1 MTKTKYRIAPSILS
15 ADFANLGKEVQ
26 DVIAAG
32 ADWIHFDVM
41 DNHYVPNLT
50 VGPMVC
56 KAIRPYTEAPID
68 VHLMV
73 EPVDEIVPLFA
84 KAGANIITFHPEA
97 SRHVDRTLRLI
108 RDCGCKAG
116 LALNPA
122 TSLEY
127 LHYELD
133 NIDMVLLMSVNP
145 GFGGQSFIPTTIG
158 KLQECRSLLD
168 SYAEVSG
175 RKVLLRN
182 PISGRLQQPAQ
193 THLSREAQFSMKRT
207 TKLLLTTCALSWR
220 LFNMK
225 RFENLKA
232 VLFDLDGTLVNTLPG
247 LTELVNQM
255 RSDFDKPPLS
265 EEKVGKY
272 IGKGMFVLVRRAM
285 TDSMDEPFPEEMFNL
300 AVKSMARHVEAGRY
314 SKGVLYPD
322 TIETIKFVKNLGLK
336 TAIVTNKPYQMTL
349 DTLAGKGLLEL
360 VDLVVG
366 GDSAARPKP
375 YPDPLIYACEKLRV
389 APEEV
394 LMVGD
399 SGNDSS
405 AAKQAGVPSILVRTG
420 WSEGVPLDEIA
431 KRDET
436 AAMIDHLS
444 DLKAYLPTQEEVH
457 V

>member
-1 MTKTKYRIAPSILS
+1 
-15 ADFANLGKEVQ
+15 
-26 DVIAAG
+26 
-32 ADWIHFDVM
+32 
-41 DNHYVPNLT
+41 
-50 VGPMVC
+50 
-56 KAIRPYTEAPID
+56 
-68 VHLMV
+68 
-73 EPVDEIVPLFA
+73 
-84 KAGANIITFHPEA
+84 
-97 SRHVDRTLRLI
+97 
-108 RDCGCKAG
+108 
-116 LALNPA
+116 
-122 TSLEY
+122 
-127 LHYELD
+127 
-133 NIDMVLLMSVNP
+133 
-145 GFGGQSFIPTTIG
+145 
-158 KLQECRSLLD
+158 
-168 SYAEVSG
+168 
-175 RKVLLRN
+175 
-182 PISGRLQQPAQ
+182 
-193 THLSREAQFSMKRT
+193 
-207 TKLLLTTCALSWR
+207 
-220 LFNMK
+220 MK

-322 TIETIKFVKNLGLK
+322 TIETIKYVKNLGLK

-349 DTLAGKGLLEL
+349 
-360 VDLVVG
+360 
-366 GDSAARPKP
+366 
-375 YPDPLIYACEKLRV
+375 YACEKLGV

-405 AAKQAGVPSILVRTG
+405 AAKQAGAQSILVRTG

-431 KRDET
+431 KRDEA

-444 DLKAYLPTQEEVH
+444 DLQALLPAKEGAH
-457 V
+457 A

>member
-1 MTKTKYRIAPSILS
+1 
-15 ADFANLGKEVQ
+15 
-26 DVIAAG
+26 
-32 ADWIHFDVM
+32 
-41 DNHYVPNLT
+41 
-50 VGPMVC
+50 
-56 KAIRPYTEAPID
+56 
-68 VHLMV
+68 
-73 EPVDEIVPLFA
+73 
-84 KAGANIITFHPEA
+84 
-97 SRHVDRTLRLI
+97 
-108 RDCGCKAG
+108 
-116 LALNPA
+116 
-122 TSLEY
+122 
-127 LHYELD
+127 
-133 NIDMVLLMSVNP
+133 
-145 GFGGQSFIPTTIG
+145 
-158 KLQECRSLLD
+158 
-168 SYAEVSG
+168 
-175 RKVLLRN
+175 
-182 PISGRLQQPAQ
+182 
-193 THLSREAQFSMKRT
+193 
-207 TKLLLTTCALSWR
+207 
-220 LFNMK
+220 MK

-322 TIETIKFVKNLGLK
+322 TIETIKYVKNLGLK

-375 YPDPLIYACEKLRV
+375 YPDPFIYACEKLGV

-431 KRDET
+431 KRDEA

-444 DLKAYLPTQEEVH
+444 DLKTLLPATEGAH
-457 V
+457 A

>member
-1 MTKTKYRIAPSILS
+1 
-15 ADFANLGKEVQ
+15 
-26 DVIAAG
+26 
-32 ADWIHFDVM
+32 
-41 DNHYVPNLT
+41 
-50 VGPMVC
+50 
-56 KAIRPYTEAPID
+56 
-68 VHLMV
+68 
-73 EPVDEIVPLFA
+73 
-84 KAGANIITFHPEA
+84 
-97 SRHVDRTLRLI
+97 
-108 RDCGCKAG
+108 
-116 LALNPA
+116 
-122 TSLEY
+122 
-127 LHYELD
+127 
-133 NIDMVLLMSVNP
+133 
-145 GFGGQSFIPTTIG
+145 
-158 KLQECRSLLD
+158 
-168 SYAEVSG
+168 
-175 RKVLLRN
+175 
-182 PISGRLQQPAQ
+182 
-193 THLSREAQFSMKRT
+193 
-207 TKLLLTTCALSWR
+207 
-220 LFNMK
+220 MK

-322 TIETIKFVKNLGLK
+322 TIETIKYVKNLGLK

-375 YPDPLIYACEKLRV
+375 
-389 APEEV
+389 EEV

-405 AAKQAGVPSILVRTG
+405 AAKQAGAQSILVRTG

-431 KRDET
+431 KRDEA

-444 DLKAYLPTQEEVH
+444 DLQALLPAKEGAH
-457 V
+457 A

>member
-1 MTKTKYRIAPSILS
+1 
-15 ADFANLGKEVQ
+15 
-26 DVIAAG
+26 
-32 ADWIHFDVM
+32 
-41 DNHYVPNLT
+41 
-50 VGPMVC
+50 
-56 KAIRPYTEAPID
+56 
-68 VHLMV
+68 
-73 EPVDEIVPLFA
+73 
-84 KAGANIITFHPEA
+84 
-97 SRHVDRTLRLI
+97 
-108 RDCGCKAG
+108 
-116 LALNPA
+116 
-122 TSLEY
+122 
-127 LHYELD
+127 
-133 NIDMVLLMSVNP
+133 
-145 GFGGQSFIPTTIG
+145 
-158 KLQECRSLLD
+158 
-168 SYAEVSG
+168 
-175 RKVLLRN
+175 
-182 PISGRLQQPAQ
+182 
-193 THLSREAQFSMKRT
+193 
-207 TKLLLTTCALSWR
+207 
-220 LFNMK
+220 MK

-322 TIETIKFVKNLGLK
+322 TIETIKYVKNLGLK

-375 YPDPLIYACEKLRV
+375 YPDPLIYACEKLGV
-389 APEEV
+389 ALEEV

-431 KRDET
+431 ERDEA

-444 DLKAYLPTQEEVH
+444 DLKALLPATEGAH
-457 V
+457 A